1 MTAAYFTSLNQ
12 RTGDAA
18 TVAFDGLRVLKNF
31 ARAEFGSETLYVAQ
45 RHTAEMNR
53 NA

>member
-1 MTAAYFTSLNQ
+1 MTTAYFTSLDQ

-18 TVAFDGLRVLKNF
+18 TVAFDDLRVLKTF

-45 RHTAEMNR
+45 RHTAELNR